1 MKQLSYLLTGLVLL
15 SGCAESLDHF
25 HKGIKVAERHYAPG
39 SWGIPGQVTWTECR
53 ENQMIHSVYWA
64 KKVCPDTI
72 EPNAPLAI
80 DRGSVQTASYKD
92 LVVPAAIQG
101 AFTFG
106 GFVALAKLSPEVRV
120 NQANYGSPI
129 RTSTLLINAPVPGGV
144 AP

>member
-1 MKQLSYLLTGLVLL
+1 MKRVLIACLLVL

-53 ENQMIHSVYWA
+53 ENQMVHSVYWA

-72 EPNAPLAI
+72 EQNAPLAI

-92 LVVPAAIQG
+92 LVVPAVIHG
-101 AFTFG
+101 AFFVG
-106 GFVALAKLSPEVRV
+106 GMSALGALTPATNVRQTNNV
-120 NQANYGSPI
+120 SGSTV